1 MEILV
6 VYYITTPPR
15 HIQVCWAIRAS
26 NATITQVGSLLVD
39 LKEDY
44 LSRFIFEEIVQKFD
58 GARVDEL
65 FRTVEEQV
73 VRGNFNLNIKDNSGQ
88 TVVSEF
94 GFK

>member
-1 MEILV
+1 
-6 VYYITTPPR
+6 
-15 HIQVCWAIRAS
+15 
-26 NATITQVGSLLVD
+26 